1 MVVGIRKHEFR
12 GRLPNP
18 RCSARGWQ
26 LPGLVK
32 DDEAESAQNQQAEG
46 SQNWA
51 RDFSSILLRLTEGAP
66 QAEHEQSEAGDEKKE
81 VYPGHITRDWKP
93 GK

>member
-18 RCSARGWQ
+18 GCSARGRQ

-32 DDEAESAQNQQAEG
+32 DDEAESAQNQQTEG

-66 QAEHEQSEAGDEKKE
+66 QADQEQRKAGAEEQE
-81 VYPGHITRDWKP
+81 VHPGDVTGDWKP